1 MTDKSSRVPLDIRGL
16 AGDDALFRLNAGARR
31 DPAVERW
38 LDGEPT
44 VLRAIARHW
53 FAQMRACGDDVRE
66 SMHDG
71 CPVAC
76 VADAPFAY
84 VDTFT
89 GHVNVGFFRG
99 AQLADP
105 AGLLAGS
112 GKRMRHVKLRPDV
125 AVDEAALRALIV
137 AAYEDIKARLDA
149 R

>member
-1 MTDKSSRVPLDIRGL
+1 M
-16 AGDDALFRLNAGARR
+16 
-31 DPAVERW
+31 
-38 LDGEPT
+38 
-44 VLRAIARHW
+44 LRAIARHW